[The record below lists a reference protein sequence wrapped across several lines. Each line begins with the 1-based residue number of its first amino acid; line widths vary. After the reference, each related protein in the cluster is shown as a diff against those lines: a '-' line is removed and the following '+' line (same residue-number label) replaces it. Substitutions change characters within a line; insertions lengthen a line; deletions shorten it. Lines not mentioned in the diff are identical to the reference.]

1 MERPHRE
8 VKSLPYFCFMARIQ
22 TEKEKSRK
30 EVILKAAAFLF
41 HDKGYKSASMRDLA
55 SRVGVEAASLYNHIR
70 SKSEL
75 LHDICFDTA
84 NLYWEHLHEVEQ
96 SDDKPIGKI
105 EKLIRFHIR
114 QILQNYEDVY
124 VTDREWKHLTEPY
137 LTNYR
142 NQRRD
147 YRKSFAAII
156 QEGIDAAQIQN
167 IDASTAVLILLHAI
181 TGVES
186 WHRSKEKISA
196 EELEDN
202 MVTIFI
208 NGLKK

>member
-1 MERPHRE
+1 
-8 VKSLPYFCFMARIQ
+8 MARIQ
-22 TEKEKSRK
+22 TDKDKSRK
-30 EVILKAAAFLF
+30 EIILRAAAHLF
-41 HDKGYKSASMRDLA
+41 HKKGYKSASMRDLA
-55 SRVGVEAASLYNHIR
+55 SQVGVEAASLYNHIK
-70 SKSEL
+70 SKTEL

-84 NLYWEHLHEVEQ
+84 NLYWEHLHEVEK
-96 SDDKPIGKI
+96 SKASPIEKI

-114 QILQNYEDVY
+114 QIIEHYEEVY
-124 VTDREWKHLTEPY
+124 VTDREWKHLEEPY

-147 YRKSFAAII
+147 YRKSLAAII
-156 QEGIDAAQIQN
+156 QEGIDTGYVQF
-167 IDASTAVLILLHAI
+167 IDASTAVLIILHAI

-186 WHRSKEKISA
+186 WHRSYQKIDA
-196 EELEDN
+196 TELENN

>member
-1 MERPHRE
+1 
-8 VKSLPYFCFMARIQ
+8 MARIQ
-22 TEKEKSRK
+22 TEKDKSRK

-41 HDKGYKSASMRDLA
+41 HEKGYKSASMRDLA
-55 SRVGVEAASLYNHIR
+55 SQVGVEAASLYNHIR
-70 SKSEL
+70 SKTEL

-84 NLYWEHLHEVEQ
+84 NIYWEHLHEVEK
-96 SDDKPIGKI
+96 SDANPIEKI

-114 QILQNYEDVY
+114 QIVQNYEEVY

-147 YRKSFAAII
+147 YRKSLAAII
-156 QEGIDAAQIQN
+156 QEGIDAKLIQQ

-196 EELEDN
+196 EALEDH

-208 NGLKK
+208 RGLKK